1 MINTLIR
8 NFSFSNYLKRSDIKA
23 IQRYIR
29 IPLEVSLLLIYVK
42 MGKNK
47 KKAKEENNVCLLP
60 NKNKYA
66 QVSLYFK

>member
-1 MINTLIR
+1 
-8 NFSFSNYLKRSDIKA
+8 
-23 IQRYIR
+23 
-29 IPLEVSLLLIYVK
+29 